1 MVTLKL
7 LDEVYQI
14 PLDSQVIEAA
24 YGMNGAGRYGAQCGL
39 VEGMLMFLGIWGKA
53 RRISYQETQ
62 ELCREYAGLFEDT
75 FGSLLCSCL
84 RPEAGASASDP
95 DHPCEELKIKA
106 ILLDREF
113 LSIKDPININ

>member
-14 PLDSQVIEAA
+14 PLNRQVIEAA
-24 YGMNGAGRYGAQCGL
+24 HGMNGAGRYGAQCGL
-39 VEGMLMFLGIWGKA
+39 IEGMLMFLGIWGKA
-53 RRISYQETQ
+53 RNLNYQETQ
-62 ELCREYAGLFEDT
+62 ELCKEYAGIFEDT

-84 RPEAGASASDP
+84 KPEAKSSAKDP

-106 ILLDREF
+106 LLMDMEF
-113 LSIKDPININ
+113 LLRKDPLNII